1 MSNRETEKRVVLA
14 KFSLRT
20 SADGHPEVSGLA
32 AAYGTISQDL
42 GGFVETIAPGA
53 FRKVVVDPKLD
64 CRLLVNHEPSQ
75 ILGRTKSGTL
85 NVWADED
92 GLRFRCQLPATT
104 IAKKIPERFRGGDM
118 DHCPFYFSLAAAPH
132 SFPPYTHAT

>member
-1 MSNRETEKRVVLA
+1 MSNRETEKRVVLS

-75 ILGRTKSGTL
+75 TLVRTKSGTL
-85 NVWADED
+85 KVGADQD
-92 GLRFRCQLPATT
+92 GLPFRCHLPHPT
-104 IAKKIPERFRGGDM
+104 IANDIRQ
-118 DHCPFYFSLAAAPH
+118 
-132 SFPPYTHAT
+132 

>member
-85 NVWADED
+85 KVWADED
-92 GLRFRCQLPATT
+92 GLRFRCQLPDTT
-104 IAKKIPERFRGGDM
+104 LDKDIRESIKRGDIDKCSFSFRM
-118 DHCPFYFSLAAAPH
+118 AA
-132 SFPPYTHAT
+132 